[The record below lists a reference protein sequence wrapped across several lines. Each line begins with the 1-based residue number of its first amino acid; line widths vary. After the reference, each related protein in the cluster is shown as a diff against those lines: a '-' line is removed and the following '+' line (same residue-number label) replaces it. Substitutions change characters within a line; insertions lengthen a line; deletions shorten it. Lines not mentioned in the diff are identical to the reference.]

1 MTFLQ
6 QPMQNSLNYI
16 KRCLKIYKFMLEKYF
31 SIDLHQTTVR
41 KEVLAGVTTFI
52 TMAYIIFVNPQMMA
66 QSGMD
71 HGAIFVGTCLA
82 AAIACFVM
90 GLFANWPV
98 GLAPGMGLNAF
109 FTYTVVGELGYS
121 WEVALGSVFI
131 AGVLFFIMSITP
143 LRRWMLDSIP
153 MNLRIAMGAGVGL
166 FIGFI
171 GLKNGGIIEANGA
184 TFLSL
189 GDFTNPTT
197 LLAGLGF
204 LLISILSIRKTP
216 GAIIIGILAVTLMS
230 IFLGLVKFEG
240 VFALPPDISPVFLKL
255 DIIGALDITMLSIIM
270 SFLFVNLFDTA
281 GTLFGVASRAGLISD
296 SGKIKNLDKAL
307 KADSSSSIFGSFLG
321 CAPVTS
327 YVESSAGIE
336 AGGRTGITAIV
347 VGLLFL
353 LATFLSPL
361 AAAVPAYAT
370 AGALIYVAIL
380 MLSGMKTLDWN
391 DQSELLPALVMI
403 VMIPL
408 TFSIANGIALGF
420 LVYVAI
426 KTFIGE
432 IKQISS
438 GAWFLTLIF
447 VAKFIFL

>member
-1 MTFLQ
+1 MKAFLD
-6 QPMQNSLNYI
+6 NFFKTKAHNTDI
-16 KRCLKIYKFMLEKYF
+16 
-31 SIDLHQTTVR
+31 QTEIV
-41 KEVLAGVTTFI
+41 AGITTFI

-66 QSGMD
+66 QTGMD

-82 AAIACFVM
+82 AAIACLFM

-109 FTYTVVGELGYS
+109 FTYTVVGEMGYA
-121 WEVALGSVFI
+121 WETALGAVFI

-153 MNLRIAMGAGVGL
+153 LNLRVAMGAGVGL

-171 GLKNGGIIEANGA
+171 GLKNGGIIISDGA

-189 GDFTNPTT
+189 GDFTNSST

-204 LLISILSIRKTP
+204 LLIAILSIRKIP
-216 GAIIIGILAVTLMS
+216 GAIIIGILTVTLLS
-230 IFLGLVKFEG
+230 IILNLVEFDG
-240 VFALPPDISPVFLKL
+240 IFALPPDVTPVFLEL
-255 DIIGALDITMLSIIM
+255 DIFGALDIAMISVIV

-281 GTLFGVASRAGLISD
+281 GTLFGVASRANFFNETGNIR
-296 SGKIKNLDKAL
+296 NMDKAL
-307 KADSSSSIFGSFLG
+307 KADSSSSIFGSFFG

-336 AGGRTGITAIV
+336 TGGRTGLTAV
-347 VGLLFL
+347 VIGILFL
-353 LATFLSPL
+353 LATFLSPF
-361 AAAVPAYAT
+361 AATVPAYAT
-370 AGALIYVAIL
+370 SGALIYVAIL
-380 MLSGMKTLDWN
+380 MLSGMEKLNWD
-391 DQSELLPALVMI
+391 DQSELLPALVMV

-420 LVYVAI
+420 LAYVSI
-426 KTFIGE
+426 KVFIG
-432 IKQISS
+432 KFSNISS
-438 GAWFLTLIF
+438 GAWFLTLVF
-447 VAKFIFL
+447 VAKFVFL